1 MVHLDTALG
10 EQFLDVAV
18 GQSKAQVPADRQDDD
33 VGWEPEAS
41 EGRSCSASRARAA
54 GSHAIS
60 LAAQAWPGERN
71 RPPVGLRCSPLP
83 PQRSAWLLS
92 TTLSR
97 ACSGAG
103 LRRLSLSRARSSAE
117 MRHRRATLPRPHY
130 VATTRVQ
137 VDGSV
142 IQAIIRGPWSRCQQQ
157 RPVDRD
163 GGSCTVRSG
172 VSRFVDASVIDRSM
186 VTTGYAPAGTAR

>member
-18 GQSKAQVPADRQDDD
+18 GQAIAQVPADRQDDG
-33 VGWEPEAS
+33 VGWEAEAS
-41 EGRSCSASRARAA
+41 EGRSCSGSRARAA
-54 GSHAIS
+54 RSHAIC

-71 RPPVGLRCSPLP
+71 SPRCGSSGARSCRPNGARGCSPP
-83 PQRSAWLLS
+83 P
-92 TTLSR
+92 
-97 ACSGAG
+97 
-103 LRRLSLSRARSSAE
+103 SAE
-117 MRHRRATLPRPHY
+117 SARERDSGDYLFHEPEAQPNASPPATLPRPPY

-142 IQAIIRGPWSRCQQQ
+142 IQAIIRGPCSRCQQQ

-163 GGSCTVRSG
+163 GGSYTLRSG
-172 VSRFVDASVIDRSM
+172 VL
-186 VTTGYAPAGTAR
+186 